1 MVYKVIIAVW
11 AIEAMFSVTVTEMGK
26 PMKSISLVIVST
38 VLAAC
43 TSAPMKEGFAPCN
56 RLGKIRQCVT
66 VPLALAEE
74 DGAAKRFQAV
84 PNKARIYLVRPFTQ
98 EPIKRSQVFVDQ
110 QLAAEMAPLTY
121 VVIDVDPGLH
131 RIGVRTDVDAAISL
145 RTDPGQL
152 YYIQY
157 SLSQLFGNYS
167 GKLETMDEVTGQ
179 SAILKSKKALPRID
193 SSM

>member
-1 MVYKVIIAVW
+1 
-11 AIEAMFSVTVTEMGK
+11 
-26 PMKSISLVIVST
+26 MKSISLVIVSA

-56 RLGKIRQCVT
+56 QQGRTRQCVT

-74 DGAAKRFQAV
+74 DVAAKRFEALPDKV
-84 PNKARIYLVRPFTQ
+84 RIYLVRPFTV

-110 QLAAEMAPLTY
+110 QLVAEMAPLTY

-131 RIGVRTDVDAAISL
+131 HIGVRTDVDAAISL
-145 RTDPGQL
+145 RTDAGKL
-152 YYIQY
+152 YYVQY

-167 GKLETMDEVTGQ
+167 GQLKTMDEAPGR
-179 SAILKSKKALPRID
+179 SALLKSKRALTRID
-193 SSM
+193 SPM